1 MDAFPRFRD
10 VSHPDDPGQIPAV
23 TAFLQWLSR
32 RDDLFAVMNAAHG
45 FPQQTTL
52 IPCRAFAWIS
62 DMTAPGSS
70 QTKAT
75 PSHDGAFT
83 KAAIRQRGFDFS
95 FLLYFYVI

>member
-10 VSHPDDPGQIPAV
+10 VSHPDDLGQIPAV

-32 RDDLFAVMNAAHG
+32 RDDLFAVMNAPTVPPVDNLHSLPG
-45 FPQQTTL
+45 
-52 IPCRAFAWIS
+52 FAWIS
-62 DMTAPGSS
+62 DMTAPVSS

-83 KAAIRQRGFDFS
+83 KAAIRQRGFDSS
-95 FLLYFYVI
+95 FHLYFYVI